1 MLNYELAFEL
11 WLQWIQPARLMD
23 YYSLNT
29 RQEGFTSI
37 LNKERVPWGG
47 VAYNGPCIPWVW
59 EPFVNLTFN
68 LKHQMS
74 LSPPLILMHRYLLYW
89 CRYHVL
95 VSTKYWNKR
104 WPTSKLWVINAL
116 GGVEG
121 GVEADDWICGCI
133 AFAIPFLPTQQLRLL
148 YICLRLQ
155 SNEIKAVSFSGP
167 PPSYGNLQWLQL
179 YCSLLWKFDE
189 DPTWFV
195 NRRQHGCQFVE

>member
-1 MLNYELAFEL
+1 MFWSIQCFGWKRFEKSQTVVSFVFIYSSIFRCLVFMQRIKGFIINLQNILMLNYELAFEL

-74 LSPPLILMHRYLLYW
+74 LSPPLILMHRYLLYRCW
-89 CRYHVL
+89 YHVL
-95 VSTKYWNKR
+95 VSNKILKQKM
-104 WPTSKLWVINAL
+104 T
-116 GGVEG
+116 
-121 GVEADDWICGCI
+121 
-133 AFAIPFLPTQQLRLL
+133 
-148 YICLRLQ
+148 
-155 SNEIKAVSFSGP
+155 
-167 PPSYGNLQWLQL
+167 NLQIVG
-179 YCSLLWKFDE
+179 Y
-189 DPTWFV
+189 
-195 NRRQHGCQFVE
+195 